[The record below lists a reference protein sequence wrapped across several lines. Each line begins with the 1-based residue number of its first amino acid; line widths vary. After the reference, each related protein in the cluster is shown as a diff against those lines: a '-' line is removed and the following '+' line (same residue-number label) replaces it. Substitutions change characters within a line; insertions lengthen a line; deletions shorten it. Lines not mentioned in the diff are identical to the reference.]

1 MMELLLVV
9 VLVGVMAAVGF
20 APAYT
25 VLAIKDIKE
34 AKAEA
39 IANIN
44 RDFWVAEYYR
54 HVAIDSTN
62 TKLEL
67 DAREEKELVKVL
79 FEDAV
84 TEGRLLTAV
93 EMNMVKEIIT
103 NFISSA
109 VINALKFLTYFSNLG
124 SIVILP
130 TLETEEVHRDVFIL
144 LIIFKAFSL
153 INIGT
158 ALEIIFFSKYI
169 I

>member
-20 APAYT
+20 VPAYT
-25 VLAIKDIKE
+25 VLAFKDIKE

-67 DAREEKELVKVL
+67 DAREEGALIEALC
-79 FEDAV
+79 EDAV

-103 NFISSA
+103 NCPYYRGA
-109 VINALKFLTYFSNLG
+109 QAALTVLNNYSKVDSEYDR
-124 SIVILP
+124 VR
-130 TLETEEVHRDVFIL
+130 LETENACNW
-144 LIIFKAFSL
+144 IIFNL
-153 INIGT
+153 T
-158 ALEIIFFSKYI
+158 AGRIK
-169 I
+169 

>member
-20 APAYT
+20 VPAYT

-67 DAREEKELVKVL
+67 DAREEGALIEAL
-79 FEDAV
+79 FEDAIA
-84 TEGRLLTAV
+84 EERLLTDV
-93 EMNMVKEIIT
+93 EMQMVKEIIT
-103 NFISSA
+103 NCAWLHGSRAALTVLNDYSTVDVKYDIVSS
-109 VINALKFLTYFSNLG
+109 
-124 SIVILP
+124 
-130 TLETEEVHRDVFIL
+130 ETEHACTWIKFHL
-144 LIIFKAFSL
+144 
-153 INIGT
+153 T
-158 ALEIIFFSKYI
+158 AGRLK
-169 I
+169 

>member
-67 DAREEKELVKVL
+67 DAREEGALIEAL

-103 NFISSA
+103 NCPYYRGA
-109 VINALKFLTYFSNLG
+109 QAALTVLNNYSKVDSEYDR
-124 SIVILP
+124 VR
-130 TLETEEVHRDVFIL
+130 LETENACNW
-144 LIIFKAFSL
+144 IIFNL
-153 INIGT
+153 T
-158 ALEIIFFSKYI
+158 AGRIK
-169 I
+169 

>member
-20 APAYT
+20 VHAYT

-67 DAREEKELVKVL
+67 DAREEGALIEAL
-79 FEDAV
+79 FEDAIA
-84 TEGRLLTAV
+84 EERLLTDV
-93 EMNMVKEIIT
+93 EMQMVKEIIT
-103 NFISSA
+103 NCAWLHGSRAALTVLNDYSTVDVKYDIVSS
-109 VINALKFLTYFSNLG
+109 
-124 SIVILP
+124 
-130 TLETEEVHRDVFIL
+130 ETEYACTWIKFHL
-144 LIIFKAFSL
+144 
-153 INIGT
+153 T
-158 ALEIIFFSKYI
+158 AGRLK
-169 I
+169 

>member
-34 AKAEA
+34 DKAEA

-67 DAREEKELVKVL
+67 DAREEGALIEAL
-79 FEDAV
+79 FEDAIA
-84 TEGRLLTAV
+84 EERLLTDV
-93 EMNMVKEIIT
+93 EMQMGKGMIT
-103 NFISSA
+103 NCAWLHGSRAALTVLNDYSTVDVKYDIVSS
-109 VINALKFLTYFSNLG
+109 
-124 SIVILP
+124 
-130 TLETEEVHRDVFIL
+130 ETEYACTWIKFHL
-144 LIIFKAFSL
+144 
-153 INIGT
+153 T
-158 ALEIIFFSKYI
+158 AGRLK
-169 I
+169 

>member
-67 DAREEKELVKVL
+67 DAREEGALIEAL
-79 FEDAV
+79 FEDAIA
-84 TEGRLLTAV
+84 EERLLTDV
-93 EMNMVKEIIT
+93 EMHMVKEIIT
-103 NFISSA
+103 NCPYYRGA
-109 VINALKFLTYFSNLG
+109 QAALTVLNNYSKVDSEYDR
-124 SIVILP
+124 VR
-130 TLETEEVHRDVFIL
+130 LETENACNW
-144 LIIFKAFSL
+144 IIFNL
-153 INIGT
+153 T
-158 ALEIIFFSKYI
+158 AGRIK
-169 I
+169 

>member
-67 DAREEKELVKVL
+67 DAREEGALIAE
-79 FEDAV
+79 E
-84 TEGRLLTAV
+84 RLLTDV
-93 EMNMVKEIIT
+93 EMQMVKEIIT
-103 NFISSA
+103 NCAWLHGSRAALTVLNDYSTVDVKYDIVSS
-109 VINALKFLTYFSNLG
+109 
-124 SIVILP
+124 
-130 TLETEEVHRDVFIL
+130 ETEYACTWIKFHL
-144 LIIFKAFSL
+144 
-153 INIGT
+153 T
-158 ALEIIFFSKYI
+158 AGRLK
-169 I
+169 

>member
-67 DAREEKELVKVL
+67 DAREEGALIEAL
-79 FEDAV
+79 FEDAIA
-84 TEGRLLTAV
+84 EERLLTDV
-93 EMNMVKEIIT
+93 EMQMVKEIIT
-103 NFISSA
+103 NCAWLHGSRAALTVLNDYSTVDVKYDTVSS
-109 VINALKFLTYFSNLG
+109 
-124 SIVILP
+124 
-130 TLETEEVHRDVFIL
+130 ETEYACTWIKFHL
-144 LIIFKAFSL
+144 
-153 INIGT
+153 T
-158 ALEIIFFSKYI
+158 AGRLK
-169 I
+169 

>member
-9 VLVGVMAAVGF
+9 VLVGVMATVGF

-67 DAREEKELVKVL
+67 DAREEGALIEAL

-103 NFISSA
+103 NCPYYRGA
-109 VINALKFLTYFSNLG
+109 QAALTVLNNYSKVDSEYDR
-124 SIVILP
+124 VR
-130 TLETEEVHRDVFIL
+130 LETENACNW
-144 LIIFKAFSL
+144 IIFNL
-153 INIGT
+153 T
-158 ALEIIFFSKYI
+158 AGRLK
-169 I
+169 

>member
-9 VLVGVMAAVGF
+9 VLVGVMATVGF

-67 DAREEKELVKVL
+67 DAREEGALIEAL

-103 NFISSA
+103 NCPYYRGA
-109 VINALKFLTYFSNLG
+109 QAALTVLNNYSKVDSEYDR
-124 SIVILP
+124 VR
-130 TLETEEVHRDVFIL
+130 LETENACNW
-144 LIIFKAFSL
+144 IIFNLTGGRIK
-153 INIGT
+153 
-158 ALEIIFFSKYI
+158 
-169 I
+169 

>member
-9 VLVGVMAAVGF
+9 VLVGVMATVGF

-67 DAREEKELVKVL
+67 DAREEGALIEAL

-103 NFISSA
+103 NCPYYRGA
-109 VINALKFLTYFSNLG
+109 QAALTVLNNYSKVDSEYDR
-124 SIVILP
+124 VR
-130 TLETEEVHRDVFIL
+130 LETENACNW
-144 LIIFKAFSL
+144 IIFNL
-153 INIGT
+153 T
-158 ALEIIFFSKYI
+158 AGRIK
-169 I
+169 

>member
-9 VLVGVMAAVGF
+9 VLVGVMATVGF

-67 DAREEKELVKVL
+67 DAREEGALIEAL

-103 NFISSA
+103 NCPYYRGA
-109 VINALKFLTYFSNLG
+109 QAALTVLNNYSKVDSEYDR
-124 SIVILP
+124 VR
-130 TLETEEVHRDVFIL
+130 LETEYACTWIKFHL
-144 LIIFKAFSL
+144 
-153 INIGT
+153 T
-158 ALEIIFFSKYI
+158 AGRLK
-169 I
+169 

>member
-9 VLVGVMAAVGF
+9 VLVGVMATVGF

-103 NFISSA
+103 NCPYYRGA
-109 VINALKFLTYFSNLG
+109 QAALTVLNNYSKVDSEYDR
-124 SIVILP
+124 VR
-130 TLETEEVHRDVFIL
+130 LETENACNW
-144 LIIFKAFSL
+144 IIFNL
-153 INIGT
+153 T
-158 ALEIIFFSKYI
+158 AGRLK
-169 I
+169 

>member
-103 NFISSA
+103 NCPYYRGA
-109 VINALKFLTYFSNLG
+109 QAALTVLNNYSKVDSEYDR
-124 SIVILP
+124 VR
-130 TLETEEVHRDVFIL
+130 LETENACNW
-144 LIIFKAFSL
+144 IIFNL
-153 INIGT
+153 T
-158 ALEIIFFSKYI
+158 AGRLK
-169 I
+169 